1 MCLKPIWE
9 GNRRPKILRLDAPPN
24 IYVIRGLKSA
34 IAFSDSGGLFKN
46 EGDRLNGILNDEQGK
61 GTNLSSD
68 IFERWHVNK
77 YTMSTGMGINIL
89 KGVYVKNPS
98 TVEQMV
104 DESAPYKKMCDL
116 SDFYV
121 RVPIKGQTTEGFA
134 RVFLPAY
141 LRLEGYIDRFG
152 MSVIETPT
160 ERQIRLMPKAIFAMS
175 KKGARESMQSE
186 RDALLMANTPESLEL
201 YRSIKRKSPF
211 EWAECWLGSA
221 GNAGFNLEIIDK
233 KLGDINRDKSF
244 GKPPYRTGT
253 LYRNDPNDNN
263 SAVLWKDDIMGRWEI
278 SIMLPDNLTNQRT
291 RCDYFDPIDG
301 QWKPSW
307 KPVHGE
313 RFTCGVD
320 PFRSIKKADIKG
332 IGKITGSASN
342 SRQSDG
348 GICVYW
354 EYDPSVDGSKNRM
367 DRITDRTVCVYR
379 ARPATQEDYFEDV
392 IKTLQYFGAMCYPEY
407 NVERV
412 VSYLIERGMWGY
424 FLFDMDILTGKPKLM
439 PGRYTSTDTWSDGF
453 SLIKDHIEFRG
464 HAECHDKL
472 LNEIKAIRGAESMTH
487 LDLAAAFIM
496 AKFGSKSRHREIL
509 AKGTNQSS
517 IDLSGVG
524 MFRKRRM

>member
-1 MCLKPIWE
+1 
-9 GNRRPKILRLDAPPN
+9 
-24 IYVIRGLKSA
+24 
-34 IAFSDSGGLFKN
+34 
-46 EGDRLNGILNDEQGK
+46 
-61 GTNLSSD
+61 
-68 IFERWHVNK
+68 
-77 YTMSTGMGINIL
+77 
-89 KGVYVKNPS
+89 
-98 TVEQMV
+98 
-104 DESAPYKKMCDL
+104 
-116 SDFYV
+116 
-121 RVPIKGQTTEGFA
+121 
-134 RVFLPAY
+134 
-141 LRLEGYIDRFG
+141 
-152 MSVIETPT
+152 
-160 ERQIRLMPKAIFAMS
+160 
-175 KKGARESMQSE
+175 
-186 RDALLMANTPESLEL
+186 
-201 YRSIKRKSPF
+201 
-211 EWAECWLGSA
+211 
-221 GNAGFNLEIIDK
+221 
-233 KLGDINRDKSF
+233 
-244 GKPPYRTGT
+244 
-253 LYRNDPNDNN
+253 
-263 SAVLWKDDIMGRWEI
+263 
-278 SIMLPDNLTNQRT
+278 MLPDNLTNQRT

-354 EYDPSVDGSKNRM
+354 EYDPSVDGGKNRM